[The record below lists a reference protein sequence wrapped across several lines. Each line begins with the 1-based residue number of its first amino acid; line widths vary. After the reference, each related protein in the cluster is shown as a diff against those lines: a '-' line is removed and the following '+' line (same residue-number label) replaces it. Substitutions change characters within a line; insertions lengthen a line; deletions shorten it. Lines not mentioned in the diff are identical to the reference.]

1 MPKVISTNH
10 TSFTVSD
17 LDQSLAFFRD
27 VLGFDITSKAPR
39 APNLI
44 QKITGIDDAEVMIAY
59 VRGPGHSV
67 ELIEFI
73 NPEKRETFRPRACD
87 LGFYHI
93 AYDVEG
99 LDQLINDAKHY
110 GVFPEGE
117 IVAIDQGPNAGARIV
132 YLRDRDGI
140 TFEFIEKPTAL

>member
-17 LDQSLAFFRD
+17 LDQSLAFFRE

-39 APNLI
+39 APDLI
-44 QKITGIDDAEVMIAY
+44 QKLTGIDDAEVMIAY

-87 LGFYHI
+87 LGFCHI

-99 LDQLINDAKHY
+99 LDQLIHDAKHH
-110 GVFPEGE
+110 GVFPDGE
-117 IVAIDQGPNAGARIV
+117 IVTIDQGPNAGARVV
-132 YLRDRDGI
+132 YLRNKDGI
-140 TFEFIEKPTAL
+140 TFELIEKPAPL

>member
-1 MPKVISTNH
+1 
-10 TSFTVSD
+10 
-17 LDQSLAFFRD
+17 
-27 VLGFDITSKAPR
+27 
-39 APNLI
+39 
-44 QKITGIDDAEVMIAY
+44 MIAY

-99 LDQLINDAKHY
+99 LDQLIHDAKNY
-110 GVFPEGE
+110 GVFPEGN
-117 IVAIDQGPNAGARIV
+117 IVTIDQGPNAGARIV

-140 TFEFIEKPTAL
+140 TFEFIEKTR